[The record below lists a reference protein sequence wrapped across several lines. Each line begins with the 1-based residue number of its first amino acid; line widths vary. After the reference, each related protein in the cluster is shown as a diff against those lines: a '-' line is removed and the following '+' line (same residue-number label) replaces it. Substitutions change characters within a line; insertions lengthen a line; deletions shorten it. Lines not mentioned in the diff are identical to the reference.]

1 MAARRDAIVVGVGGM
16 GSAALYHLA
25 RRGRRVLGVERFGVA
40 HDRGSSHGHSR
51 IIRLAYY
58 EHPSYVPLLRR
69 AYALW
74 DALAAER
81 GERLLVRTGSIDAS
95 TPGHDVFEGSLRSC
109 ELHDVPH
116 EVLDG
121 ESLGRRFPGYR
132 FPREARALFQRDG
145 GILVPEACIAAHVAG
160 AVAHGAELRTN
171 ERVLSWEPRGDGVR
185 VITDAGVYDAA
196 RLVLCAGA
204 WTASL
209 APELAPLAVPERQVV
224 AWFRPRRPELFGPER
239 FPVFNV
245 GFDEGRYYG
254 FPRFGVDGFKIGRYH
269 HLGETVDPDLLDRAV
284 HARDVAPLAEF
295 TARWFPDAAGPTI
308 DAGVC
313 MFTNSPDEHFVID
326 LTHDGRA
333 VVAAGFSGHGFKF
346 CSVVG
351 EIVADLALDGG
362 TPHDVALFRMRGRSA

>member
-25 RRGRRVLGVERFGVA
+25 RRGRRVLGIERFGIA

-74 DALAAER
+74 GELAAER
-81 GERLLVRTGSIDAS
+81 QTTLLVRTGSIDAS

-121 ESLGRRFPGYR
+121 DALGARFPGYR

-160 AVAHGAELRTN
+160 AMAHGAELRTG
-171 ERVLSWEPRGDGVR
+171 ERVLSWERRDDGVR
-185 VITDAGVYDAA
+185 VTTDAGVYDAG
-196 RLVLCAGA
+196 RLVIAAGA
-204 WTASL
+204 WARTL
-209 APELAPLAVPERQVV
+209 VPELAPLAVPERQVV
-224 AWFRPRRPELFGPER
+224 AWFRPGRPELFAPER

-245 GFDEGRYYG
+245 AFDEGRFYG
-254 FPRFGVDGFKIGRYH
+254 FPRFGIDGFKIGRYH
-269 HLGETVDPDLLDRAV
+269 HLGETVDPDTIDRAV
-284 HARDVAPLAEF
+284 HARDIAPLAEF

-308 DAGVC
+308 ASGVC

-326 LTHDGRA
+326 DLGEDGRV

-362 TPHDVALFRMRGRSA
+362 TRHEIGLFRRR